1 MEYTLRR
8 MTSADIFPMCTIIKK
23 LGIEEIKK
31 IMNSPELIKMVSG
44 IQNSKKSDDEKIFEI
59 GFNGVLDMAI
69 LIVGN
74 IPKIETDL
82 YKFLASM
89 TKMTEKELREVSP
102 ADFLELIIAVIKHED
117 FKDFFN
123 RASQLLK

>member
-1 MEYTLRR
+1 MEFTLRR
-8 MTSADIFPMCTIIKK
+8 MTSADIFPLCTIIKK

-31 IMNSPELIKMVSG
+31 IMNSPEMMKMVSG
-44 IQNSKKSDDEKIFEI
+44 VQNSKKTDDEKIFEI
-59 GFNGVLDMAI
+59 GFNGVLDVAI
-69 LIVGN
+69 LVVGN

-89 TKMTEKELREVSP
+89 TKMSEKELRDISP
-102 ADFLELIIAVIKHED
+102 ADFLDLIIAVVKHED
-117 FKDFFN
+117 FKDFFS

>member
-1 MEYTLRR
+1 MTYELRR
-8 MTSADIFPMCTIIKK
+8 MTSADIFPICTIIKK
-23 LGIEEIKK
+23 IGIDEVKK
-31 IMNSPELIKMVSG
+31 MVSSPELMKMVSDTKG
-44 IQNSKKSDDEKIFEI
+44 KEDQATAI
-59 GFNGVLDMAI
+59 GMSLMLDIAS

-74 IPKIETDL
+74 LPKCEVEL

-89 TKMTEKELREVSP
+89 TKTSEKELREISP
-102 ADFLELIIAVIKHED
+102 ADFLELVIAVIKHED

>member
-1 MEYTLRR
+1 MEFELRR

-23 LGIEEIKK
+23 IGIDEVKK
-31 IMNSPELIKMVSG
+31 IINSPELMSLVS
-44 IQNSKKSDDEKIFEI
+44 NSKGKDDRTTAI
-59 GFNGVLDMAI
+59 GMSFMLDIAS

-89 TKMTEKELREVSP
+89 AKTTEKELREISP
-102 ADFLELIIAVIKHED
+102 ADFLELVIAVLKHED
-117 FKDFFN
+117 FKDFFKV
-123 RASQLLK
+123 ASQLLK

>member
-1 MEYTLRR
+1 MDFELRK

-23 LGIEEIKK
+23 IGIDEVKK
-31 IMNSPELIKMVSG
+31 IINSPELMSLIS
-44 IQNSKKSDDEKIFEI
+44 NSKGKDDRTTAI
-59 GFNGVLDMAI
+59 GMSFMLDIAS

-74 IPKIETDL
+74 IPKIEADL

-89 TKMTEKELREVSP
+89 SKMTEKELREISP
-102 ADFLELIIAVIKHED
+102 ADFLELVIAVIKHED
-117 FKDFFN
+117 FKDFFS